1 MDEQK
6 KRNMPKKSVTSDF
19 RQMIVWQKAH
29 DLTLRIYEVTKVF
42 PDNERFG
49 LVSQLRRA
57 AYSVPMNI
65 AEGFGMRK
73 SKDKARFY
81 NIAQGSLEETKYGI
95 ILADDLGYFNNA
107 QQLGETAEEVGRL
120 LGSLVRA
127 MSKRED

>member
-1 MDEQK
+1 M
-6 KRNMPKKSVTSDF
+6 V
-19 RQMIVWQKAH
+19 VWQKAH
-29 DLTLRIYEVTKVF
+29 DLTLRIYEATKAF

-65 AEGFGMRK
+65 AEGFGRRK

-81 NIAQGSLEETKYGI
+81 NMAQGSLEETKYGI
-95 ILADDLGYFNNA
+95 ILADDLGYLNNA
-107 QQLGETAEEVGRL
+107 QQLGEIAEEIGRL

-127 MSKRED
+127 MLKRED